1 VEFFKATKTIDFLQH
16 RRKALVLSSVL
27 IVGTFVSLFY
37 PGPNLGVDFA
47 GGTEVE
53 LQFRGDVAVD
63 ELRKLVIEL
72 GHDNPEIVA
81 VQGED
86 NRYVLRVK
94 EDAEHADKQTASI
107 SKKLEAGIDGAKVT
121 SLRLTGGANRIELTL
136 SQAATPDAITAALES
151 AGVKVRSVEV
161 AGRPEE
167 LRYEAQ
173 LTGAGDVLVAGLQE
187 KLGQRGPEGA
197 LRVEWVGPKAG
208 EQLRDAAIKSMLY
221 AMALIMVYVAFR
233 FDLRFAPGGIIAL
246 FHDALIVLGAYVLVQ
261 KELTLGTIAAIL
273 TIIGYSI
280 NDTIVIFDRIREN
293 LARAR
298 DAKLSDVINQSL
310 TQTLSRTIITS
321 SVTMFSILG
330 FFIWGTPI
338 IQDIAFALLVG
349 FLSGT
354 YSTIYI
360 ATPVVE
366 WIDRRFF
373 NRPLATNKPVAAT

>member
-1 VEFFKATKTIDFLQH
+1 VEFFKATRTIDFLKF
-16 RRKALVLSSVL
+16 RTKALVLSSVL
-27 IVGTFVSLFY
+27 IGATLVSLFY

-53 LQFRGDVAVD
+53 LQLRGDVSAE
-63 ELRKLVIEL
+63 ELRQAVIDL
-72 GHDNPEIVA
+72 GHDSPEIVA
-81 VQGED
+81 VQGVK

-94 EDAEHADKQTASI
+94 EDAAHADKQTAVI
-107 SKKLEAGIDGAKVT
+107 REKLAAGVEGAKVVD
-121 SLRLTGGANRIELTL
+121 LKLAGGANRLVLTL
-136 SQAATPDAITAALES
+136 SQASTPEAITAALES
-151 AGVKVRSVEV
+151 TGVKVRSVEV

-167 LRYEAQ
+167 SRYQVQ
-173 LTGAGDVLVAGLQE
+173 LTGAGDVLVAGLE
-187 KLGQRGPEGA
+187 DKLGERGPEGA

-221 AMALIMVYVAFR
+221 SMALIMVYVAFR
-233 FDLRFAPGGIIAL
+233 FDLRFAPGGILAI
-246 FHDALIVLGAYVLVQ
+246 FHDAIIVLGAYVLVQ

-298 DAKLSDVINQSL
+298 DAKLSDIINQSL

-321 SVTMFSILG
+321 SVTMLSIVG

-338 IQDIAFALLVG
+338 VQDIAFALAVG

-360 ATPVVE
+360 ATPAVE
-366 WIDRRFF
+366 WIDRKFF
-373 NRPLATNKPVAAT
+373 NKPATTTVPARA

>member
-1 VEFFKATKTIDFLQH
+1 MEFFKPTATIDFLKF
-16 RRKALVLSSVL
+16 RSKALVLSLSL
-27 IVGTFVSLFY
+27 IGATLVSLFY

-53 LQFRGDVAVD
+53 LQLRGDVSAA
-63 ELRKLVIEL
+63 ELRQAVIEL
-72 GHDNPEIVA
+72 GHDSPEIVA
-81 VQGED
+81 VQGAK

-94 EDAEHADKQTASI
+94 EDAEHADKQTQLI
-107 SKKLEAGIDGAKVT
+107 REKLSAGIGSAKVT
-121 SLRLTGGANRIELTL
+121 DIKLTGGGNRVVLTL
-136 SQAATPDAITAALES
+136 SQESTVEAITKSLES
-151 AGVKVRSVEV
+151 TGVQVRSVEP

-167 LRYEAQ
+167 FRYQAQ
-173 LTGAGDVLVAGLQE
+173 LTGAGDVLVAGLEQ
-187 KLGQRGPEGA
+187 KLGERGPDGA

-221 AMALIMVYVAFR
+221 SMALIMVYVAFR
-233 FDLRFAPGGIIAL
+233 FDLRFAPGGILAL

-298 DAKLSDVINQSL
+298 DAKLSDIINQAL

-321 SVTMFSILG
+321 SVTMLSILG
-330 FFIWGTPI
+330 FFIWGTPVI
-338 IQDIAFALLVG
+338 KDIAFALMVG
-349 FLSGT
+349 FISGT

-360 ATPVVE
+360 ATPAVE

-373 NRPLATNKPVAAT
+373 NKPVAA

>member
-1 VEFFKATKTIDFLQH
+1 MEFFKATATIDFLKY
-16 RRKALVLSSVL
+16 RTKALVFSSVL
-27 IVGTFVSLFY
+27 IGATLISLFY

-53 LQFRGDVAVD
+53 LQLRGNVSAS
-63 ELRKLVIEL
+63 ELRQAVIDL
-72 GHDNPEIVA
+72 GHDSPEIVA
-81 VQGED
+81 VQGVK

-94 EDAEHADKQTASI
+94 EDSEHADKQTALI
-107 SKKLEAGIDGAKVT
+107 REKLAAGIDGAKVIDIK
-121 SLRLTGGANRIELTL
+121 LTGGANRIVLSL
-136 SQAATPDAITAALES
+136 SQGSTPEAITAALES
-151 AGVKVRSVEV
+151 TGVKVRSIE
-161 AGRPEE
+161 ALGRPEE
-167 LRYEAQ
+167 FRYQAQ
-173 LTGAGDVLVAGLQE
+173 LTGAGDVLVAGLEQ
-187 KLGQRGPEGA
+187 KLGERGPDGA

-221 AMALIMVYVAFR
+221 TMALIMVYVAFR
-233 FDLRFAPGGIIAL
+233 FDMRFAPGGVLAL
-246 FHDALIVLGAYVLVQ
+246 FHDAIIVLGAYVLVQ

-298 DAKLSDVINQSL
+298 DAKLSDVINQAL

-321 SVTMFSILG
+321 SVTMLSIVG

-338 IQDIAFALLVG
+338 VKDIAFALAVG
-349 FLSGT
+349 FISGT

-360 ATPVVE
+360 ATPTVE

-373 NRPLATNKPVAAT
+373 NTPATR

>member
-16 RRKALVLSSVL
+16 RTKALVFSSIL

-63 ELRKLVIEL
+63 ELRKLVTDL
-72 GHDNPEIVA
+72 GHDSPEIVA
-81 VQGED
+81 VQGEK

-94 EDAEHADKQTASI
+94 EDSEHADKQTAAI
-107 SKKLEAGIDGAKVT
+107 RKKLEAGIDGAQVT
-121 SLRLTGGANRIELTL
+121 NLRLTGGANRIELTL
-136 SQAATPDAITAALES
+136 SQASTPDAITQALAS
-151 AGVKVRSVEV
+151 TGVKVRSVSPM
-161 AGRPEE
+161 GRTEE
-167 LRYEAQ
+167 NRFEAQ
-173 LTGAGDVLVAGLQE
+173 LTGAGDVLVAGLQD
-187 KLGQRGPEGA
+187 KLGERGPEGA

-208 EQLRDAAIKSMLY
+208 AQLRDAAIKSMLY
-221 AMALIMVYVAFR
+221 TMALIMVYVAFR
-233 FDLRFAPGGIIAL
+233 FDLRFAPGGVIAI
-246 FHDALIVLGAYVLVQ
+246 FHDAIIVLGAYVLVQ

-298 DAKLSDVINQSL
+298 DATLTEVINQSL

-330 FFIWGTPI
+330 FFFFGTPI

-349 FLSGT
+349 FFSGT

-366 WIDRRFF
+366 WIDRKFF
-373 NRPLATNKPVAAT
+373 NKVVATNKPIAAT

>member
-1 VEFFKATKTIDFLQH
+1 VEFFKATRTIDFLQF
-16 RRKALVLSSVL
+16 RTKALVLSSVL
-27 IVGTFVSLFY
+27 IGATLISLFY

-53 LQFRGDVAVD
+53 LQLRGDVSAA
-63 ELRKLVIEL
+63 ELRQAVVDL
-72 GHDNPEIVA
+72 GHDSPEIVA
-81 VQGED
+81 VQGVK

-94 EDAEHADKQTASI
+94 EDSEHADKQTATI
-107 SKKLEAGIDGAKVT
+107 REKLAGGIDGAKV
-121 SLRLTGGANRIELTL
+121 SDLRLTGGANRMVLSL
-136 SQAATPDAITAALES
+136 SQGATPEAITSALES
-151 AGVKVRSVEV
+151 AGVKVRSVETM
-161 AGRPEE
+161 GRAEE
-167 LRYEAQ
+167 NRYQVQ
-173 LTGAGDVLVAGLQE
+173 LTGAGDVLVAGLE
-187 KLGQRGPEGA
+187 DKLGERGPEGA

-221 AMALIMVYVAFR
+221 SMALIMVYVAFR
-233 FDLRFAPGGIIAL
+233 FDLRFAPGGILAI

-298 DAKLSDVINQSL
+298 DAKLSQVINESL

-321 SVTMFSILG
+321 SVTMLSILG

-338 IQDIAFALLVG
+338 VQDIAFALAVG

-360 ATPVVE
+360 ATPAVE
-366 WIDRRFF
+366 WIDRKFF
-373 NRPLATNKPVAAT
+373 NKPAVA

>member
-1 VEFFKATKTIDFLQH
+1 VEFFKPTTTIDFLKH
-16 RRKALVLSSVL
+16 RTKALTLSLAL
-27 IVGTFVSLFY
+27 IGATLISLFV

-53 LQFRGDVAVD
+53 LQLQGDVPLS
-63 ELRKLVIEL
+63 ELRQAVIDL
-72 GHDNPEIVA
+72 GHDSPEIVA
-81 VQGED
+81 VQGTK
-86 NRYVLRVK
+86 NRYVIRVK
-94 EDAEHADKQTASI
+94 EDAEHADKQTAAI
-107 SKKLEAGIDGAKVT
+107 RQKLSGGIDGAEVLSIK
-121 SLRLTGGANRIELTL
+121 LTGGGNRVVLSL
-136 SQAATPDAITAALES
+136 SQSTTTEAIGSALEG
-151 AGVKVRSVEV
+151 AGVKVRSVEQ

-167 LRYEAQ
+167 FRYQAQ
-173 LTGAGDVLVAGLQE
+173 LTGAGDVLVAGLE
-187 KLGQRGPEGA
+187 DKLGAQGPDGA

-221 AMALIMVYVAFR
+221 SMAFIMVYVAFR
-233 FDLRFAPGGIIAL
+233 FDLRFAPGGIIAI

-298 DAKLSDVINQSL
+298 DTKLSDVINQSL

-321 SVTMFSILG
+321 SLTLLSSMG

-338 IQDIAFALLVG
+338 IQDIAFALAVG
-349 FLSGT
+349 FISGT
-354 YSTIYI
+354 YSTIDV

-366 WIDRRFF
+366 WVDRRFF
-373 NRPLATNKPVAAT
+373 NRPAAAPAAA

>member
-1 VEFFKATKTIDFLQH
+1 MEFFKATRTIDFLQY
-16 RRKALVLSSVL
+16 RTKALVLSSVL
-27 IVGTFVSLFY
+27 IGATLISLFY

-53 LQFRGDVAVD
+53 LQLRGDVSAA
-63 ELRKLVIEL
+63 ELRQAVIEL
-72 GHDNPEIVA
+72 GHDSPEIVA
-81 VQGED
+81 VQGVK

-94 EDAEHADKQTASI
+94 EDAAQADKQTASI
-107 SKKLEAGIDGAKVT
+107 RAKLAGGIEGAKVT
-121 SLRLTGGANRIELTL
+121 DVKLTGGANRLVLSL
-136 SQAATPDAITAALES
+136 SQAATPEAITAALETT
-151 AGVKVRSVEV
+151 GVKVRSVEV
-161 AGRPEE
+161 MGRPEE
-167 LRYEAQ
+167 SRYQVQ
-173 LTGAGDVLVAGLQE
+173 LTGAGDVLVAGLE
-187 KLGQRGPEGA
+187 DKLGERGPDGA

-221 AMALIMVYVAFR
+221 SMALIMVYVAFR
-233 FDLRFAPGGIIAL
+233 FDLRFAPGGILAL

-298 DAKLSDVINQSL
+298 DAKLSQVINESL

-321 SVTMFSILG
+321 SVTMLSILG

-338 IQDIAFALLVG
+338 VQDIAFALAVG

-360 ATPVVE
+360 ATPAVE
-366 WIDRRFF
+366 WIDRKFF
-373 NRPLATNKPVAAT
+373 NKPATTVPARA

>member
-1 VEFFKATKTIDFLQH
+1 MEFFKATRTIDFLKFRH
-16 RRKALVLSSVL
+16 KALALSTVL
-27 IVGTFVSLFY
+27 IGATLISLFY

-53 LQFRGDVAVD
+53 LQLRGDVSAA
-63 ELRKLVIEL
+63 ELRQAVIDL
-72 GHDNPEIVA
+72 GHDSPEIVA
-81 VQGED
+81 VQGAK

-94 EDAEHADKQTASI
+94 EDSEHADRQTALI
-107 SKKLEAGIDGAKVT
+107 REKLAGGIDGAKVT
-121 SLRLTGGANRIELTL
+121 DLKLTGGANRVLITL
-136 SQAATPDAITAALES
+136 SQASTPEAISAALES
-151 AGVKVRSVEV
+151 TGVKVRSVEQ

-167 LRYEAQ
+167 YRYQAQ
-173 LTGAGDVLVAGLQE
+173 LTGAGDVLVAGLE
-187 KLGQRGPEGA
+187 SKLGERGPDGA

-208 EQLRDAAIKSMLY
+208 AQLRDAAIKSMLY
-221 AMALIMVYVAFR
+221 TMALIMVYVAFR
-233 FDLRFAPGGIIAL
+233 FDLRFAPGGVLAL

-298 DAKLSDVINQSL
+298 DANLSDIINQSL

-321 SVTMFSILG
+321 SVTMLSILG
-330 FFIWGTPI
+330 FFFWGTPI
-338 IQDIAFALLVG
+338 VKDIAFALAVG
-349 FLSGT
+349 FISGT

-360 ATPVVE
+360 ATPAVE
-366 WIDRRFF
+366 WIDRKFF
-373 NRPLATNKPVAAT
+373 SKPASTVPARA

>member
-16 RRKALVLSSVL
+16 RRKALVLSTIL

-53 LQFRGDVAVD
+53 LQFKGEVPVD
-63 ELRKLVIEL
+63 ELRRLVSEL
-72 GHDNPEIVA
+72 GHDSPEIVA
-81 VQGED
+81 VQGEK
-86 NRYVLRVK
+86 NRYVVRVK

-121 SLRLTGGANRIELTL
+121 GLRLTGGANRLELTL
-136 SQAATPDAITAALES
+136 SEAKAPDAITAALES
-151 AGVKVRSVEV
+151 TGVKVRSVEV
-161 AGRPEE
+161 TGRPEE

-173 LTGAGDVLVAGLQE
+173 LTGAGDVLVAGLQD
-187 KLGQRGPEGA
+187 KLGERGPEGA

-298 DAKLSDVINQSL
+298 DAKLTDVINESL

-321 SVTMFSILG
+321 SVTMLSILG

-338 IQDIAFALLVG
+338 VQDIAFALFVG
-349 FLSGT
+349 FISGT

-360 ATPVVE
+360 ATPAVE

-373 NRPLATNKPVAAT
+373 NKPIATNKPAVAT

>member
-1 VEFFKATKTIDFLQH
+1 VEFFKATRTIDFLQY
-16 RRKALVLSSVL
+16 RTKALVLSSVL
-27 IVGTFVSLFY
+27 IGATLISLFY

-53 LQFRGDVAVD
+53 LQLRGDVSAA
-63 ELRKLVIEL
+63 ELRQAVIEL
-72 GHDNPEIVA
+72 GHDSPEIVA
-81 VQGED
+81 VQGVK

-94 EDAEHADKQTASI
+94 EDAAQADKQTASI
-107 SKKLEAGIDGAKVT
+107 RAKLAGGIEGAKVT
-121 SLRLTGGANRIELTL
+121 DVKLTGGANRLVLSL
-136 SQAATPDAITAALES
+136 SQAATPEAITAALETT
-151 AGVKVRSVEV
+151 GVKVRSVEV
-161 AGRPEE
+161 MGRPEE
-167 LRYEAQ
+167 SRYQVQ
-173 LTGAGDVLVAGLQE
+173 LTGAGDVLVAGLE
-187 KLGQRGPEGA
+187 DKLGERGPDGA

-221 AMALIMVYVAFR
+221 SMALIMVYVAFR
-233 FDLRFAPGGIIAL
+233 FDLRFAPGGILAL

-298 DAKLSDVINQSL
+298 DAKLSQVINESL

-321 SVTMFSILG
+321 SVTMLSILG

-338 IQDIAFALLVG
+338 VQDIAFALAVG

-360 ATPVVE
+360 ATPAVE
-366 WIDRRFF
+366 WIDRKFF
-373 NRPLATNKPVAAT
+373 NKPATTVPARA